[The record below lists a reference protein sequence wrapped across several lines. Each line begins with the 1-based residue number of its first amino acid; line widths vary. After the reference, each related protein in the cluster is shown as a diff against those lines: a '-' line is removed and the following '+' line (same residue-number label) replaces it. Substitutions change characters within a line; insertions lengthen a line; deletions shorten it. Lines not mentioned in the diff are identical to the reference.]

1 MDTLKIIMLEQNE
14 TIECPGNL
22 KTLGEVQH
30 LNIDKI
36 HCNLKNADSY
46 GRMKGIYHVW
56 KNNLTDYICI
66 NKGNVLPVIG
76 EKELQQVFTG
86 KRKMILTRAYNAT
99 AGSLQEM
106 YREQYCG
113 YDFQI
118 ILSILKRFYPGY
130 YEFTQKEVLPKQE
143 LYMFCGVFPR
153 TVFQKVCRWIF
164 EILELCVKLIPQ
176 RASEYQNK
184 YAEYL
189 AEHLFNIYIRYH
201 YKEEQLILTTPQ
213 ILQCESITEQERQ
226 KPDGKTASVSE
237 IEKYMDDCMQT
248 GKVEEA
254 ASYALH
260 LPRERKELQY
270 IRQVFLKYDQE
281 RRYRR
286 LTCLD
291 EGKSWRVVA
300 QEITK
305 EKMPSPGILSGKPK
319 MLIFKWNSIGH
330 KVNVQA
336 LESFGFE
343 CHTIKI
349 PYNIHQFDERCLEQI
364 NCHLDVNQFDV
375 VFSLNCIGMVAE
387 ACYVHNIPYVAW
399 CYDSPSF
406 TGNRW
411 YLNYPTTYVFAF
423 DSDDAR
429 RYREAGITQAYYMP
443 LAVNLD
449 YFDKIHCSVSDQQK
463 YSADV
468 SFVGSLYES
477 KLPEAMGYLT
487 DYQKGYLNALM
498 DTQLDIYGHSFFPEI
513 LSFQFMDWLNQ
524 SDFNRLINSEWEKT
538 EPTDKTVNPGRLQL
552 LLNKQTTNKERILL
566 LNLLAQHFKVN
577 LYSYRKS
584 EALKNLNFCGTVDYY
599 TEMPKV
605 FRNSRINL
613 NATLRSILHG
623 IPLRCLDIMGCHGL
637 LLTNYQKDFDDHF
650 VDGQNLLFYTSAEEA
665 LDKAKF
671 YLEHESL
678 RAQIAEAG
686 YDTVKKY
693 YDYPVKLPEIFH
705 MAGLDDLIPRK

>member
-1 MDTLKIIMLEQNE
+1 METLKIIMLEQNE
-14 TIECPGNL
+14 KIKCPDSL
-22 KTLGEVQH
+22 VSLGDVQH
-30 LNIDKI
+30 LNIDEI
-36 HCNLKNADSY
+36 HSNLPNGSRY
-46 GRMKGIYHVW
+46 GRLQGIYYIW
-56 KNNLTDYICI
+56 KHNSADYICF
-66 NKGNVLPVIG
+66 NKENYLPQIDEENIRQVFVG
-76 EKELQQVFTG
+76 EK
-86 KRKMILTRAYNAT
+86 KMILTRGYCPS
-99 AGSLQEM
+99 SLQET
-106 YREQYCG
+106 YRERYYG
-113 YDFQI
+113 YDFRI
-118 ILSILKRFYPGY
+118 MLSVLKKFYPGY
-130 YEFTQKEVLPKQE
+130 YEFAQKEVLSKQE
-143 LYMFCGVFPR
+143 LYLFCGVLPGE
-153 TVFQKVCRWIF
+153 VFRKASRWIF
-164 EILELCVKLIPQ
+164 EILELCVKLIP
-176 RASEYQNK
+176 RRTSEHQNK

-201 YKEEQLILTTPQ
+201 YEEEQLILAIPQ
-213 ILQCESITEQERQ
+213 TLQCESRTKQEIQR
-226 KPDGKTASVSE
+226 PDAKTAGVSE
-237 IEKYMDDCMQT
+237 IEKYVDDCMQA
-248 GKVEEA
+248 GKVEKA
-254 ASYALH
+254 AGYALQ
-260 LPRERKELQY
+260 LPEERKELQY

-291 EGKSWRVVA
+291 EGKSWKTVS

-305 EKMPSPGILSGKPK
+305 EKIPSPGILSGKPK
-319 MLIFKWNSIGH
+319 MLVFQWNSVGH

-343 CHTIKI
+343 CHTIKV
-349 PYNIHQFDERCLEQI
+349 PYNMNQFDEGCLEQI

-411 YLNYPTTYVFAF
+411 YLNYPTTHVFLF

-429 RYREAGITQAYYMP
+429 NYQEAGITRAYYMP

-449 YFDKIHCSVSDQQK
+449 YFNKIQCTAENRKK
-463 YSADV
+463 YGTDI

-487 DYQKGYLNALM
+487 DYQKAYLNALM
-498 DTQLDIYGHSFFPEI
+498 DMQLDIYGHSFFPGI
-513 LSFQFMDWLNQ
+513 LSFQFMEWLDQ
-524 SDFNRLINSEWEKT
+524 ADFNRLMNSEWEKE
-538 EPTDKTVNPGRLQL
+538 EPTDKTVSPGRLQL

-566 LNLLAQHFKVN
+566 LNLLAQHYKVN

-637 LLTNYQKDFDDHF
+637 LLTNYQKDFEDHF
-650 VDGQNLLFYTSAEEA
+650 ADGQNLLFYTSAEEA

-678 RAQIAEAG
+678 RVKIAEAG

-705 MAGLDDLIPRK
+705 MAGLEDLIPRK

>member
-14 TIECPGNL
+14 KIECPDSL
-22 KTLGEVQH
+22 LSLVDVRH
-30 LNIDKI
+30 LNIDEI
-36 HCNLKNADSY
+36 RSNLPNGSRY
-46 GRMKGIYHVW
+46 GRAKGLYYVW
-56 KNNLTDYICI
+56 KHNKADYICI
-66 NKGNVLPVIG
+66 NKGNCMPEIN
-76 EKELQQVFTG
+76 EDNLQQVFSRE
-86 KRKMILTRAYNAT
+86 KKMILTRGYCPF
-99 AGSLQEM
+99 SIQEI
-106 YREQYCG
+106 YREQYYG
-113 YDFQI
+113 YDLQI
-118 ILSILKRFYPGY
+118 MLSILKKFYPGY
-130 YEFTQKEVLPKQE
+130 YEFSQKEVLPKQE
-143 LYMFCGVFPR
+143 IYILCGVFSR
-153 TVFQKVCRWIF
+153 EVFCEISRWIF
-164 EILELCVKLIPQ
+164 EILELCVKLIPR

-189 AEHLFNIYIRYH
+189 AEYLFNIYIRYH
-201 YKEEQLILTTPQ
+201 YEEDQLILADPQ
-213 ILQCESITEQERQ
+213 TLQCESITNQEIQR
-226 KPDGKTASVSE
+226 PDAKTASASE
-237 IEKYMDDCMQT
+237 IEKYMDACMQA

-260 LPRERKELQY
+260 LPAERKELQY

-291 EGKSWRVVA
+291 EGKDWKTVS
-300 QEITK
+300 QEMTK
-305 EKMPSPGILSGKPK
+305 ERIPSPGILSGKPK
-319 MLIFKWNSIGH
+319 MLVFQWNSVGH

-336 LESFGFE
+336 LEHFGFE

-349 PYNIHQFDERCLEQI
+349 SYDKNRFDERCLEQI

-406 TGNRW
+406 TGKHW
-411 YLNYPTTYVFAF
+411 YLSYPTTHIFLF
-423 DSDDAR
+423 DSDDASH
-429 RYREAGITQAYYMP
+429 YQEAGIKQAYYMP

-449 YFDKIHCSVSDQQK
+449 YFNKIQCTAEDREK
-463 YSADV
+463 YGADI

-487 DYQKGYLNALM
+487 DYQKAYLNAMM
-498 DTQLDIYGHSFFPEI
+498 DTQLDIYGHSFFPGV
-513 LSFQFMDWLNQ
+513 LSSQFMEWLDQ
-524 SDFNRLINSEWEKT
+524 MDFNRLINSEWEKT
-538 EPTDKTVNPGRLQL
+538 EPSDKIVSPGRLQL

-637 LLTNYQKDFDDHF
+637 LLTNYQKDFDDYF
-650 VDGQNLLFYTSAEEA
+650 TDGQNLLFYTSAEEA

-671 YLEHESL
+671 YLKHESL
-678 RAQIAEAG
+678 RVKIAEAG